1 MPPKSHSEISGKTKD
16 LSKCQHSSL
25 LVYSLYFCA
34 FSSIQICAFM
44 REFVWNMSFSKL
56 NTELRC
62 HSVGYSMLRFFSD
75 LTSFPYSV
83 SASLTSMFIL
93 MSFFSS
99 HSPLISLPFICVQSL
114 PSGAG
119 GSSHLMATGWCSK
132 QAKVSLPSWMFRGS
146 PSDLTTTSSAC
157 LADKQN
163 LK

>member
-25 LVYSLYFCA
+25 LFVILLCLFFYTDLCIYERVCMKHEF
-34 FSSIQICAFM
+34 FQIEHWAKMPLC
-44 REFVWNMSFSKL
+44 WL
-56 NTELRC
+56 L
-62 HSVGYSMLRFFSD
+62 H
-75 LTSFPYSV
+75 
-83 SASLTSMFIL
+83 ASLLQRSYFL
-93 MSFFSS
+93 PLFCLCMSYLNVYPHVFLQLSL
-99 HSPLISLPFICVQSL
+99 SPHLSPFHLCPELTQWSWWLIS
-114 PSGAG
+114 
-119 GSSHLMATGWCSK
+119 MATGWCSK